1 MITTEVVI
9 AGSGPTGL
17 MLAHELRLAGI
28 AVELLDALPAR
39 TGESRAGGIH
49 ARSMELLD
57 QRGLLDGLLTQGRRV
72 DSGHFGG
79 IPLDFGDFPTRYP
92 FTLAVLQSRIEAEL
106 DLAATA
112 SGAPVRW
119 DSPVTG
125 FRDDAAGVLID
136 VGGGRPRRIRAR
148 YLVGCD
154 GGRSTVRKLAGIGF
168 GGTDATVTGMLAD
181 VELAAPPARSFFG
194 TRGSTGDFSAIEFEP
209 GWYRLMAQCHDR
221 VLPRGSEL
229 TFEQFRSAF
238 TELAGTDFGMH
249 SPRWVTHYSDAAR
262 QAERYRAGHVFL
274 AGDAAH
280 IHYPAGGQGQNLGL
294 QDAANLGW
302 KLAAVLRHDAADTL
316 LDTYESE
323 RHPVAA
329 RVLQNTRAQTALQRP
344 GAHTDALRDTLSEL
358 IGTDSVRH
366 RLGFMITAL
375 DIRYDC
381 TGDHPLTGRR
391 IPDVDLVT
399 ATGPVRMYELLRCAR
414 PILLVRNGTGIPDL
428 AGWQDRVEVVCAQDT
443 NVEWTAPGVGAV
455 AAPACTLIRPD
466 GYIAWAADGSGASGL
481 TAALTAWAGPEH
493 RGFLTGENSLDD
505 SAVQHRN

>member
-17 MLAHELRLAGI
+17 MLARELRLAGI
-28 AVELLDALPAR
+28 EVEILDALPAR

-57 QRGLLDGLLTQGRRV
+57 QRGLLDGLLAQGRRI

-106 DLAATA
+106 DSAATA
-112 SGAPVRW
+112 HGAATQW
-119 DSPVTG
+119 DSPVIG
-125 FRDDAAGVLID
+125 VRDDADGVLVD
-136 VGGGRPRRIRAR
+136 VGGSRPRQIRAR

-154 GGRSTVRKLAGIGF
+154 GGRSAVRKLAGIGF
-168 GGTDATVTGMLAD
+168 DGTEATLTGMLAD
-181 VELAAPPARSFFG
+181 VELAEPPAESFFG
-194 TRGSTGDFSAIEFEP
+194 TRGSTGDFSAIQFEP

-221 VLPRGSEL
+221 VLPRGTEL
-229 TFEQFRSAF
+229 TFEQFRTAF

-262 QAERYRAGHVFL
+262 QAQRYRAGRVFL

-302 KLAAVLRHDAADTL
+302 KLAAVLRGDAADAL

-344 GAHTDALRDTLSEL
+344 GPHADALRDSMSDL
-358 IGTDSVRH
+358 IGTDAVRH
-366 RLGFMITAL
+366 RLGLMITAL

-381 TGDHPLTGRR
+381 AGDHPMTGRR
-391 IPDVDLVT
+391 VPDADLTT
-399 ATGPVRMYELLRCAR
+399 ADGPVRMYELLRPAH
-414 PILLVRNGTGIPDL
+414 PILLVRNGVDAPDI
-428 AGWQDRVEVVCAQDT
+428 GPWKDRVEVVCAADSAD
-443 NVEWTAPGVGAV
+443 EWTVPGIGTVT
-455 AAPACTLIRPD
+455 APAYSLVRPD
-466 GYIAWAADGSGASGL
+466 GYIAWAANDAGTAGL
-481 TAALTAWAGPEH
+481 TAALTTWVGGG
-493 RGFLTGENSLDD
+493 R
-505 SAVQHRN
+505 

>member
-28 AVELLDALPAR
+28 DVELLDALPAR

-49 ARSMELLD
+49 ARSMEVLD
-57 QRGLLDGLLTQGRRV
+57 QRGLLDGLLAQGRRV

-79 IPLDFGDFPTRYP
+79 IPLDFSDFPTRYP
-92 FTLAVLQSRIEAEL
+92 FTLAVLQSRIEVEL
-106 DLAATA
+106 DSAATA
-112 SGAPVRW
+112 SGASTQW
-119 DSPVTG
+119 NSPVTG
-125 FRDDAAGVLID
+125 WRDDETGVLID
-136 VGGGRPRRIRAR
+136 IGGSRPRQIRAR

-168 GGTDATVTGMLAD
+168 DGTDATVTGMLAD
-181 VELAAPPARSFFG
+181 VELADPPTGSFFG
-194 TRGSTGDFSAIEFEP
+194 TRGSTGDFSAIQFEP

-221 VLPRGSEL
+221 VLPRGTEL

-262 QAERYRAGHVFL
+262 QAERYRAGRVLL

-280 IHYPAGGQGQNLGL
+280 THFPAGGQGQNLGL
-294 QDAANLGW
+294 QDAVNLGW
-302 KLAAVLRHDAADTL
+302 KLAAVLRGDAAETL

-344 GAHTDALRDTLSEL
+344 GAHTDALRDTMSEL
-358 IGTDSVRH
+358 IGTDAVRH
-366 RLGFMITAL
+366 RLGLMITAL
-375 DIRYDC
+375 DIRYDSA
-381 TGDHPLTGRR
+381 GDDSLTGRR
-391 IPDVDLVT
+391 IPDADLVT
-399 ATGPVRMYELLRCAR
+399 AAGPVRMYELLRSAR
-414 PILLVRNGTGIPDL
+414 PVLLVRNGADIPDIT
-428 AGWQDRVEVVCAQDT
+428 GWKDRVEVVCADDPAA
-443 NVEWTAPGVGAV
+443 EWTVPGVGAV
-455 AAPACTLIRPD
+455 AAPARSLIRPD
-466 GYIAWAADGSGASGL
+466 GYIAWTASDSGTDGL
-481 TAALTAWAGPEH
+481 TAALTSWVGAG
-493 RGFLTGENSLDD
+493 R
-505 SAVQHRN
+505 